1 MPKFRVEIVETY
13 RRYIEVEAVDEDVAY
28 QEIDDKIV
36 GGEIDLPCDGE
47 DYKYDRELFVSKLFV
62 SEVKEKNERR
72 RIENMSNNINVINK
86 AEKDLDIMVNNVDG
100 NIEIVIMKKKI
111 DIDLLTLKPG
121 EVFKINGVEYIALE
135 QLDNNQ
141 TAVIR
146 KELLEEKMMFDS
158 DNNNWKISGI
168 RKRLNEEYLKEI
180 ENAFGKDK
188 IVDHTVD
195 LLSLDGLED
204 YGTSIDKVSLLT
216 IDQYRKY
223 RRILGENLD
232 SWWWLVT
239 PDSTPTGFGSVYVRY
254 VDSGGDVGYSDCS
267 WDGGV
272 RPFFIL
278 QS

>member
-1 MPKFRVEIVETY
+1 
-13 RRYIEVEAVDEDVAY
+13 
-28 QEIDDKIV
+28 
-36 GGEIDLPCDGE
+36 
-47 DYKYDRELFVSKLFV
+47 
-62 SEVKEKNERR
+62 
-72 RIENMSNNINVINK
+72 MSNNINVINK

-100 NIEIVIMKKKI
+100 NIEIVILKKKI

-146 KELLEEKMMFDS
+146 KELLEENMMFDS
-158 DNNNWKISGI
+158 DNNNWKISDI

-223 RRILGENLD
+223 RRVLGKNLD
-232 SWWWLVT
+232 NWWLVT
-239 PDSTPTGFGSVYVRY
+239 PDSTPTGYDFHCVRCVSSCGGVRY
-254 VDSGGDVGYSDCS
+254 GDCG
-267 WDGGV
+267 WRGGGV

>member
-1 MPKFRVEIVETY
+1 
-13 RRYIEVEAVDEDVAY
+13 
-28 QEIDDKIV
+28 
-36 GGEIDLPCDGE
+36 
-47 DYKYDRELFVSKLFV
+47 
-62 SEVKEKNERR
+62 
-72 RIENMSNNINVINK
+72 MSNNINVINK

-100 NIEIVIMKKKI
+100 NIEIVILKKKI
-111 DIDLLTLKPG
+111 DIDLLTLKSG

-135 QLDNNQ
+135 QLNNNQ

-146 KELLEEKMMFDS
+146 KELLEENMMFGS
-158 DNNNWKISGI
+158 DNNNWKISDI

-180 ENAFGKDK
+180 ENIFGKDK

-223 RRILGENLD
+223 RRVLGENLD

-239 PDSTPTGFGSVYVRY
+239 PNSTPTGYGSRCVQC
-254 VDSGGDVGYSDCS
+254 VDSDGNVCCGDCG
-267 WDGGV
+267 WGDGGV

-278 QS
+278 KS